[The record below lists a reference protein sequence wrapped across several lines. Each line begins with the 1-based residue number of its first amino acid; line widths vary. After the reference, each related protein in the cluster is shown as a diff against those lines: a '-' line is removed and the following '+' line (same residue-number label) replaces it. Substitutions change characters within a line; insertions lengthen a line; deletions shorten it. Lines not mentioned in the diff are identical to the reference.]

1 MSYSVIMELVQFRLI
16 ILSYDKPDKSDNSQ
30 LQSCNRLEY
39 LVEVTRKAE
48 RLKTEKSSSGKDSNL
63 AFFKIWY
70 EYKNNM
76 HIKLPK
82 FVFECIISM
91 FRPPLFPRLFEFC
104 LNYWPKVIR
113 TSTLQK
119 INSSLA
125 SMFAELSLSWQ
136 WTSWSRKTKDEIN
149 RRAYQNRKFEVFSK
163 VFYDEIQRCCDKKCI
178 AQFAASEEI
187 QFWREKV
194 ENGKCKGKIWCFIKS
209 YLVVSDKRE
218 VFYDMKEHAIQPCEM
233 AIKEITHLSKATINN
248 LRSKVGAKSMKIFN
262 ITYYS

>member
-1 MSYSVIMELVQFRLI
+1 MQPTWISCWGYKKSRKTQNWKVQLRQGF
-16 ILSYDKPDKSDNSQ
+16 
-30 LQSCNRLEY
+30 
-39 LVEVTRKAE
+39 
-48 RLKTEKSSSGKDSNL
+48 KSSFLQNM
-63 AFFKIWY
+63 IWI
-70 EYKNNM
+70 YKNNM

-91 FRPPLFPRLFEFC
+91 FRPPLFSRLFEFC

-194 ENGKCKGKIWCFIKS
+194 ENGKCKG
-209 YLVVSDKRE
+209 
-218 VFYDMKEHAIQPCEM
+218 
-233 AIKEITHLSKATINN
+233 EIY
-248 LRSKVGAKSMKIFN
+248 F
-262 ITYYS
+262 